1 MQRLGVRSN
10 MEIEFK
16 DRLKLLMFEKNIT
29 KTELSR
35 RANISRSAIGKYLK
49 GEHIPNP
56 RMLQKL
62 ADGLDIPF
70 SKLTKP
76 TLKSAKEM
84 LEDLGYKQ
92 FEDTSDVVA
101 YEEDFLDYTSILV
114 FFKRHQGI
122 RKYIVC
128 DGKRLPG
135 SIVVTELQA
144 INQMCR
150 ELGWLNGK

>member
-1 MQRLGVRSN
+1 MSKMDIGAY
-10 MEIEFK
+10 
-16 DRLKLLMFEKNIT
+16 KNIDDLEFLL
-29 KTELSR
+29 KENNIEIPRLRGLRVMANEKKVSSKELVTM
-35 RANISRSAIGKYLK
+35 LH
-49 GEHIPNP
+49 EH
-56 RMLQKL
+56 LL
-62 ADGLDIPF
+62 EVADGVL
-70 SKLTKP
+70 
-76 TLKSAKEM
+76 
-84 LEDLGYKQ
+84 
-92 FEDTSDVVA
+92 TSD
-101 YEEDFLDYTSILV
+101 EDFLDYTSILV